1 MKTRTLI
8 LILATTLLATACVP
22 KTPLGRNTV
31 PFVREILSDKSS
43 PVYEM
48 LSEYSRPNSLGDI
61 YFIGPEESCSKIVGA
76 MLTQD
81 NLDNV
86 DGVEGDDGLKDF
98 AGETLACIVDTLSYT
113 YPQLVSERKEY
124 VVRERAVRMALAA
137 VDTTCHLSPYDLEG
151 MGKKLPA
158 KMIVLAD
165 PTLAQYGKFDIDTLF
180 STAGCGIPVVT
191 PLDVMFDEV
200 FDQAGNQPVRV
211 GLICEP
217 RFAESYSFQARF
229 TKAMRRHGNEGSK
242 CIVLPTRDDEGGVM
256 KSFLDDFM
264 AGHYAFQLDFIVIDD
279 ITLDVNELK
288 SELASLISVM
298 NEESMTYS
306 RCIASE
312 FSVLDPASSVSRK
325 CYQILRKDNLF
336 THNIAQPQVSLYYP
350 ALNPNEENDSIILI
364 PGTYVQN

>member
-1 MKTRTLI
+1 MKTRTSISILTTVLI
-8 LILATTLLATACVP
+8 VVACVP
-22 KTPLGRNTV
+22 QTPTGRNTV

-43 PVYEM
+43 PEFD
-48 LSEYSRPNSLGDI
+48 LLASYSRPDTQGDI
-61 YFIGPEESCSKIVGA
+61 YFIGPTESCTRIVGA
-76 MLTQD
+76 MLNQD
-81 NLDNV
+81 NLDNI
-86 DGVEGDDGLKDF
+86 DGVAGDDGLKDF

-113 YPQLVSERKEY
+113 YPQLVADRKEY
-124 VVRERAVRMALAA
+124 VVRERAVRLALAA

-151 MGKKLPA
+151 MGSKLPA

-165 PTLAQYGKFDIDTLF
+165 PTFAQYGKFDIDTLF
-180 STAGCGIPVVT
+180 STTGCGIPVIS
-191 PLDVMFDEV
+191 PLDAMFDEV
-200 FDQAGNQPVRV
+200 FETAGTRPVRV

-217 RFAESYSFQARF
+217 RFAESYTYQARF

-242 CIVLPTRDDEGGVM
+242 CIVLPTRSEGGVM

-264 AGHYAFQLDFIVIDD
+264 AGHFAFQLDFIVIDD
-279 ITLDVNELK
+279 ITLNVDELK

-312 FSVLDPASSVSRK
+312 FSVLDPASSVSRR

-336 THNIAQPQVSLYYP
+336 THNIAKPQVSLYFP